1 MLTFVLC
8 ASNVSGEISTALTV
22 QLYGGTRD
30 TASPVGSIQ
39 PNIWAGVTTETRP
52 ASRNI
57 VGAVEDELGGVR
69 WYDWNDHD
77 ATPGSGERW
86 LAHR

>member
-8 ASNVSGEISTALTV
+8 AGNVSGEISTALTV

-30 TASPVGSIQ
+30 TASPAGSIQ
-39 PNIWAGVTTETRP
+39 ANRRAGVTAETRP

-57 VGAVEDELGGVR
+57 VGAVGDELGGVWR
-69 WYDWNDHD
+69 YDWNDHD
-77 ATPGSGERW
+77 ATPGSGERR